1 MKAKLE
7 SGTWWE
13 AYGAL
18 RGELGFLRYDISAIA
33 ENLPRDKK
41 RSLLQLKKKLFE
53 QVSAARRLCFQNPP

>member
-18 RGELGFLRYDISAIA
+18 RGELGFLRYDIAAIA

-53 QVSAARRLCFQNPP
+53 QIEEFDIACG